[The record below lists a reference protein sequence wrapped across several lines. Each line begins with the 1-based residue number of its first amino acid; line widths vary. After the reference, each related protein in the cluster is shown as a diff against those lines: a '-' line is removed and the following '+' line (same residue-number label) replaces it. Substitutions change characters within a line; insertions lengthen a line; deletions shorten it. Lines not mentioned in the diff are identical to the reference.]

1 MPLQKLIQRGLVRM
15 PQNRPIRVLVVDDS
29 LVMRELI
36 GDLIEEA
43 PDLNLVGK
51 ARDGNDALRLVD
63 SLRPDIITLD
73 IEMPGMDG
81 IATLDE
87 ILKRRPTPVVMV
99 SSLTQR
105 GADVT
110 LKALDRGAM
119 DYVAKPE
126 GARKLEGSFKHELLQ
141 KLRAMAGTDV
151 KRMLE
156 IRRARLERASDK
168 QKQSSPLASQLTAS
182 SIADLSDRCV
192 AIGISTG
199 GPPALTELFERLQ
212 PPLPPVVVVQHMPAN
227 FTGPFSRRLDSI
239 SSLSIKEAAPGDT
252 LQPNH
257 AYIAPGGRHLRL
269 RKIGS
274 EVKVNIREGEPVSG
288 HIPSVDVMM
297 QCAAEIYRE
306 KVLGVVMTGMGRDG
320 SDGCGMIRAAG
331 GYVLGQDETTSDVYG
346 MNKVA
351 FIEGNVNKQ
360 FSLANGADEIMRQV
374 KRMAAAKHVGV

>member
-1 MPLQKLIQRGLVRM
+1 MQ
-15 PQNRPIRVLVVDDS
+15 QNRPIRVLVVDDS
-29 LVMRELI
+29 LVIRELI
-36 GDLIEEA
+36 GDLIDDA
-43 PDLNLVGK
+43 SDLNLIGK
-51 ARDGNDALRLVD
+51 ARDGNEALQLVEK
-63 SLRPDIITLD
+63 LQPDIITLD

-81 IATLDE
+81 LSTLDE

-105 GADVT
+105 GADIT

-141 KLRAMAGTDV
+141 KIRTMAGTDV

-156 IRRARLERASDK
+156 IRRARRERASDK
-168 QKQSSPLASQLTAS
+168 PSQPTSRFTQSSSASDAALA
-182 SIADLSDRCV
+182 DRCV

-199 GPPALTELFERLQ
+199 GPPALTEVFERLQ

-239 SSLSIKEAAPGDT
+239 SPLSIKEAATGDI
-252 LQPNH
+252 LKPNH
-257 AYIAPGGRHLRL
+257 AYIAPGGRHLTL
-269 RKIGS
+269 RKFGS
-274 EVKVNIREGEPVSG
+274 DVKIVIREGEPVSG

-331 GYVLGQDETTSDVYG
+331 GYVLGQDEATSDVYG

-351 FIEGNVNKQ
+351 FVEGNVHKQ
-360 FSLANGADEIMRQV
+360 FSLANGPDEIMRQV
-374 KRMAAAKHVGV
+374 KRMSALKCASV